1 MKNAV
6 IFALLL
12 LASAVAPVAAQT
24 PSEETTFRPP
34 SVPLVVH
41 DPYFSIWSPA
51 DKLTDAETVHWTG
64 KKHPLHA
71 MVRIDGKPYRLMGA
85 EPADVPAM
93 EQVILRVTP
102 TETQYHFQ
110 NDEVSVVLYFTCA
123 MYPDDLDLLSR
134 PVTNVFCIISSRDK
148 KPHTGAFYFDA
159 GAEIAVNTLDQQVEW
174 GNLDVPETTTIKVG
188 TVEQNILGKRGDDV
202 RIDWGYFAMS
212 VMKGGWIEQYS
223 NLSMTVGNGEKLRN
237 HFAKNGSL
245 LQDQA
250 YAMPQSVEEG
260 KCTIAAVWEAKEPL
274 QLAMIPILLAYD
286 DEYSIRYFGD
296 DLRPWW
302 KRDGKSFE
310 EMLAGAWNTDGLS
323 GRMELDDENQKIS
336 MPIFDYDF
344 MEDLTAVGG
353 ADYAKLCALA
363 YRQSLGAQKLVADV
377 NGMPLMISKEN
388 FSNGSAGTIDVM
400 YPASPLMLY
409 YSPALMKATLQPI
422 FDYANTP
429 KWKFPFA
436 PHDLGT
442 YPHATGQTYGGG
454 ERSEE
459 NQMPV
464 EESANMILQTAAL
477 AVAENDPGFAK
488 QHWGTL
494 TKWADYLLDKGFDP
508 ENQLCTDDFAGHLAH
523 NVNLSAKA
531 IVAIGAYAQLADKL
545 GEKET
550 AAKYR
555 KAAEEFAARWIKEA
569 DDGDHFRLAF
579 DRPGTWSIKY
589 NLMWDEILN
598 LRLFPRSAIDKE
610 LAFYKTKMQKYGLP
624 LDNRSLY
631 SKNDWILWTATM
643 TNSREDFDALVK
655 PVIDYVNNTD
665 RRVPLSDWYF
675 TDTAKYRGFQARSV
689 VGGYWAP
696 MLKDTKKWQAQAAKG
711 ANVPNTGWAEI
722 LLPGK
727 VTGYIMPT
735 SLGEK
740 QQWQY
745 SEQKPA
751 DGWEQPDFD
760 DSGWKTGLGGFGSQ
774 GTPGAVIG
782 TQWRGSN
789 IWLRRTFDWDSQ
801 LPEGIMPAFRMHHD
815 EDVVIYVNGQKVL
828 TRAGWTTNYETITAP
843 ALLDALK
850 PGENTIAVHCV
861 QRTGGQFLDV
871 GIALMEQPKQRT
883 PAKTASNEKMSSVD
897 GTVTFDGA
905 SIADATVTFHLTTSP
920 DEYKVVAK
928 TDIEGKF
935 KMRLRPGEYK
945 VTFEK
950 THVRGGVTES
960 LLPLKFAHAET
971 TPLQAVIQPGQ
982 NTWAF
987 ALAGK

>member
-1 MKNAV
+1 MKNTV

-12 LASAVAPVAAQT
+12 LALMVAPAAAQT
-24 PSEETTFRPP
+24 PSEGTTFRPP

-71 MVRIDGKPYRLMGA
+71 MVRIDGKPYRLMGT
-85 EPADVPAM
+85 EPTDVPAM
-93 EQVILRVTP
+93 EQVKLQVTP

-110 NDEVSVVLYFTCA
+110 NDEVSVNLHFTCA
-123 MYPDDLDLLSR
+123 MYPDNLDALSR
-134 PVTNVFCIISSRDK
+134 PVTYVYCEIFSRDG
-148 KPHTGAFYFDA
+148 KPHEGAFYFDA
-159 GAEIAVNTLDQQVEW
+159 GAEIAVNTPDQQVEW
-174 GNLDVPETTTIKVG
+174 GNLDIPEATTMKVG

-212 VMKGGWIEQYS
+212 VLNGGWIEKYS

-237 HFAKNGSL
+237 HFAKNGSI
-245 LQDQA
+245 LQDQT
-250 YAMPQSVEEG
+250 YVMPQSVEEG

-310 EMLAGAWNTDGLS
+310 EMLTGAWNMDGLS

-353 ADYAKLCALA
+353 EDYAKLCALA

-531 IVAIGAYAQLADKL
+531 IVAIGAYAQLADQL

-589 NLMWDEILN
+589 NLMWDEILD
-598 LRLFPRSAIDKE
+598 LQLFPRSVIDKE
-610 LAFYKTKMQKYGLP
+610 LAYYKTKMQKYGLP

-643 TNSREDFDALVK
+643 TNSREDFDALLK
-655 PVIDYVNNTD
+655 PVIDFVNNTD

-675 TDTAKYRGFQARSV
+675 TDSAKYRGFQARSV

-696 MLKDTKKWQAQAAKG
+696 MLKDTKKWQAQATKG

-722 LLPGK
+722 LLPGT
-727 VTGYIMPT
+727 VVGYIMPT

-745 SEQKPA
+745 SEQKPV
-751 DGWEQPDFD
+751 DGWEQPDFND
-760 DSGWKTGLGGFGSQ
+760 NSWKTGPGGFGTQ
-774 GTPGAVIG
+774 GTPGAVVG
-782 TQWRGSN
+782 TQWRTNN
-789 IWLRRTFDWDSQ
+789 IWLRRTFEWNGQ
-801 LPEGIMPAFRMHHD
+801 LPEGTMPAFRIHHD
-815 EDVVIYVNGQKVL
+815 EDVVVYVNGKVVL
-828 TRAGWTTNYETITAP
+828 TRAGWTTNYETIAAP
-843 ALLDALK
+843 ALLDVLK
-850 PGENTIAVHCV
+850 TGENTIAVHCV
-861 QRTGGQFLDV
+861 QHTGGQFIDV
-871 GIALMEQPKQRT
+871 GIALMEQPKQRNT
-883 PAKTASNEKMSSVD
+883 TKTISEGMSSFD
-897 GTVTFDGA
+897 GTAIFQGQPIT
-905 SIADATVTFHLTTSP
+905 DATVTFHSISSSDGYEVTATT
-920 DEYKVVAK
+920 D
-928 TDIEGKF
+928 DEGKF
-935 KMRLRPGEYK
+935 KVQLRQGEYSVAFK
-945 VTFEK
+945 K
-950 THVRGGVTES
+950 TDTLDGVTAN
-960 LLPLKFAHAET
+960 LLPTKFANVNT
-971 TPLQAVIQPGQ
+971 TPFAVNVKPGK
-982 NTWAF
+982 NECVF
-987 ALAGK
+987 DLPH